1 MSSNSQ
7 HRSSV
12 LSGCL
17 LRLLLIMVMAPVV
30 GYFVVFGTPGQCNG
44 FINKA
49 CKAKQWEGKAY
60 AGAINRAQQGYY
72 LEHHKFASSIEAL
85 GLGIQSRTKTYEY
98 SIRTTP
104 ESAIVYAVPTAELTK
119 AGYVGGVF
127 LGKTQQ
133 GEDTTLAILCEAKGQ
148 EATLKVKPL
157 LKNGLPT
164 CPRESSPLNQ

>member
-1 MSSNSQ
+1 MSQDSHADVSL
-7 HRSSV
+7 

-17 LRLLLIMVMAPVV
+17 LRLLLIMAMAPVV
-30 GYFVVFGTPGQCNG
+30 GYFVLFGTPGQCNG

-104 ESAIVYAVPTAELTK
+104 ESAIVYAVPIAEFTQ

-148 EATLKVKPL
+148 EVTLEVKPL
-157 LKNGLPT
+157 LQNGALA
-164 CPRESSPLNQ
+164 CPRGSFQLN